1 MLTEQ
6 AIKVFEKLS
15 GWTEKSTYEREH
27 GGYITVEEDRMT
39 GEANAFLWTMNDED
53 SNVHHLQYMHLG
65 DLTFV
70 KK

>member
-15 GWTEKSTYEREH
+15 GWTEKSRFEKEH
-27 GGYITVEEDRMT
+27 DGYVTIEEDIMT
-39 GEANAFLWTMNDED
+39 GEANAFFWTVNDED
-53 SNVHHLQYMHLG
+53 SHVRHLQYMHLG
-65 DLTFV
+65 DYVFV